1 MGQQGRR
8 RRDDADVAFDTFVRA
23 HGGELLRFA
32 YLLCGNAARAEDVLQ
47 DALLKLLRRWRSHGP
62 ADHPSAYARRI
73 VVNEYLAWRRLRV
86 STEVALLD
94 RDDEAGSADGADV
107 HADRQLMW
115 GVLRGLP
122 PKSRAVLVLR
132 YYEQLP
138 DREIAAWLGCAE
150 ATVRSIAARAF
161 AALRELPDLAAFA
174 PRGGEEPE

>member
-1 MGQQGRR
+1 MGRGR
-8 RRDDADVAFDTFVRA
+8 RRDDTDVAFDTFVRA

-32 YLLCGNAARAEDVLQ
+32 YLLCGDAARAEDVTQ

-62 ADHPSAYARRI
+62 ADHPAAYARRI
-73 VVNEYLAWRRLRV
+73 VVNEYLAWRRLRA

-94 RDDEAGSADGADV
+94 GDDAGSPDGADA

-122 PKSRAVLVLR
+122 PRSRAVLVLR

-150 ATVRSIAARAF
+150 ATVRSTAARAF
-161 AALRELPDLAAFA
+161 ASLRELPELAAFA
-174 PRGGEEPE
+174 PRGGEEPQ